1 MKVLTE
7 NRHTI
12 SKREN
17 RGLQIGERALNIGT
31 AQEILNGGNR
41 DFKSQQR
48 LQIGSGVTNWC
59 RTAETLKIAF
69 SRNASVYCL
78 LFAPKC

>member
-41 DFKSQQR
+41 DFKSPQR
-48 LQIGSGVTNWC
+48 LQIGSGVTN
-59 RTAETLKIAF
+59 
-69 SRNASVYCL
+69 
-78 LFAPKC
+78 

>member
-41 DFKSQQR
+41 DFKSQ
-48 LQIGSGVTNWC
+48 
-59 RTAETLKIAF
+59 
-69 SRNASVYCL
+69 
-78 LFAPKC
+78 

>member
-41 DFKSQQR
+41 DLESQQSQG
-48 LQIGSGVTNWC
+48 LQIGVGQQ
-59 RTAETLKIAF
+59 KH
-69 SRNASVYCL
+69 
-78 LFAPKC
+78 

>member
-17 RGLQIGERALNIGT
+17 RGLQIGKRALNIGT

-48 LQIGSGVTNWC
+48 LQI
-59 RTAETLKIAF
+59 ALKIAF
-69 SRNASVYCL
+69 SRNASVYFL